1 MRTRTRVT
9 AAAALALVIFAAAC
23 ESIFGPEARPA
34 PKKITELP
42 RELSAAEIG
51 TLHAS
56 NAFGFELLRRL
67 HAEDPAKTVFI
78 SPLSASMALGMT
90 MNGANGETW
99 EGMRTALQFGDLGQ
113 NEINASYRGLLD
125 LLGDLDP
132 AVTFEIG
139 NSIWHRPGSEPLPA
153 FRRTVESVFD
163 ARIRGLDFADPSAA
177 ATINDW
183 VRRVTRNRIRTIVDP
198 PIPANTITYLIN
210 AIYFKGNWTDRFDA
224 QLTHSGPFH
233 LPGGGTET
241 VRFMDRTGE
250 ALYHVTDRYMA
261 AELAYGGQA
270 FAMTIVVPT
279 GDVAIADLIDHLASG
294 GWAELVEGLQPARI
308 RVLLPR
314 FELEWEAALNNALMA
329 MGMADAFSGSAD
341 FSRMFPSGGQISEV
355 KQKTFLEVDEEG
367 TEAAAATSV
376 GVVVCLCGPPEVRAD
391 RPFILAIRERLSGTI
406 LFIGAIVE
414 APKSK

>member
-1 MRTRTRVT
+1 MAAGRPRGQSARRPGSLPRPRTLPRAGNAAAPTSPPQPDPRRAGPDGSAHAPHAGPGVGSPGRARQSFGSGRRRGPPPPAAPASRAGTAPASHGVREGTSMRTRTRVT

-113 NEINASYRGLLD
+113 DEINASYRGLLD

-163 ARIRGLDFADPSAA
+163 AQIRGLDFADPSAA
-177 ATINDW
+177 A
-183 VRRVTRNRIRTIVDP
+183 
-198 PIPANTITYLIN
+198 
-210 AIYFKGNWTDRFDA
+210 
-224 QLTHSGPFH
+224 
-233 LPGGGTET
+233 
-241 VRFMDRTGE
+241 
-250 ALYHVTDRYMA
+250 
-261 AELAYGGQA
+261 
-270 FAMTIVVPT
+270 
-279 GDVAIADLIDHLASG
+279 
-294 GWAELVEGLQPARI
+294 
-308 RVLLPR
+308 
-314 FELEWEAALNNALMA
+314 
-329 MGMADAFSGSAD
+329 
-341 FSRMFPSGGQISEV
+341 
-355 KQKTFLEVDEEG
+355 
-367 TEAAAATSV
+367 
-376 GVVVCLCGPPEVRAD
+376 
-391 RPFILAIRERLSGTI
+391 
-406 LFIGAIVE
+406 
-414 APKSK
+414 

>member
-1 MRTRTRVT
+1 VPRARRSLANDCVRPPMRRTSSHGDNNVWRPAGRAGNRHDAPGACPAREPCLAPGTRPPRRRPLNRIPAVPAPTAPHTLPTPGRVLAPRAAARQSFGSGRRRGPPPPAAPASRAGTAPASHGVREGTSMRTRTRVT

-113 NEINASYRGLLD
+113 DEINASYRGLLD

-139 NSIWHRPGSEPLPA
+139 NSFWHRPGSEPLPA

-163 ARIRGLDFADPSAA
+163 AQIRGLDFADPSAA
-177 ATINDW
+177 ATIND
-183 VRRVTRNRIRTIVDP
+183 
-198 PIPANTITYLIN
+198 
-210 AIYFKGNWTDRFDA
+210 
-224 QLTHSGPFH
+224 
-233 LPGGGTET
+233 
-241 VRFMDRTGE
+241 
-250 ALYHVTDRYMA
+250 
-261 AELAYGGQA
+261 
-270 FAMTIVVPT
+270 
-279 GDVAIADLIDHLASG
+279 
-294 GWAELVEGLQPARI
+294 
-308 RVLLPR
+308 
-314 FELEWEAALNNALMA
+314 
-329 MGMADAFSGSAD
+329 
-341 FSRMFPSGGQISEV
+341 
-355 KQKTFLEVDEEG
+355 
-367 TEAAAATSV
+367 
-376 GVVVCLCGPPEVRAD
+376 
-391 RPFILAIRERLSGTI
+391 
-406 LFIGAIVE
+406 
-414 APKSK
+414 